1 MIDLM
6 PALALALIPGF
17 LLLDFMVQHRR
28 YEQPR
33 HWRLH
38 GARVTTAIFFWSGE
52 VTLFW
57 SGLFGDQHLFNS
69 SAPGTG
75 GGALLG
81 IMNSFTTGTP
91 CGACVE
97 PAVACRPPAAS
108 QCRKPGAVPA
118 AGTERGGRPA
128 GRPVPDLQRDVP
140 ACQPRH
146 AIWAGLYHP
155 APGKPQHPSC
165 TRRAPVRLPGSA
177 ALGHGV
183 RYVPASVQAASRR
196 LRLLS
201 GRIRPAHGD
210 VAGPGRDIAAHA
222 EDSGGNASGTDD
234 AVLLPP

>member
-81 IMNSFTTGTP
+81 IIVYEFIHYWYPVRRMRGTS
-91 CGACVE
+91 CG
-97 PAVACRPPAAS
+97 
-108 QCRKPGAVPA
+108 VPA
-118 AGTERGGRPA
+118 TSCIT
-128 GRPVPDLQRDVP
+128 VPKAWCCSRCRD
-140 ACQPRH
+140 
-146 AIWAGLYHP
+146 
-155 APGKPQHPSC
+155 
-165 TRRAPVRLPGSA
+165 
-177 ALGHGV
+177 
-183 RYVPASVQAASRR
+183 
-196 LRLLS
+196 
-201 GRIRPAHGD
+201 
-210 VAGPGRDIAAHA
+210 
-222 EDSGGNASGTDD
+222 
-234 AVLLPP
+234 